1 MDQQKPLITVIL
13 PIQNASAYVK
23 KCLESIL
30 KQTYQNFELIA
41 IDDLSTDDSY
51 SLLKRYKKL
60 DKRIKISK
68 NKKRY
73 GVSTVF
79 NRAVKRAKGSLIA
92 FVDPKDYLHRDR
104 LRKQAQFLLTNP
116 KVAAVG
122 TQCAYID
129 TMNKHIG
136 KSHFPADHESICQM
150 LFSGVSMYFNST
162 MINRLILPKD
172 LLYFKVNSYPMIF
185 TDVFMKLIKYAD
197 VANLKETLHYH
208 RKLSHKPK
216 PAKKRIVSHVK
227 LWLKAV
233 AMYEERPSL
242 KSLIAPLLPP
252 LTRSRITTN

>member
-1 MDQQKPLITVIL
+1 MDQPKPLITVVL

-41 IDDLSTDDSY
+41 IDDFSTDDSY
-51 SLLKRYKKL
+51 TLLKRYKKL
-60 DKRIKISK
+60 DKRIKISR

-79 NRAVKRAKGSLIA
+79 NRAVKRAHGSFVA
-92 FVDPKDYLHRDR
+92 FVDPRDFLHSKR
-104 LRKQAQFLLTNP
+104 LQKQVEFLLSNP

-122 TQCAYID
+122 TQCTHID
-129 TMNKHIG
+129 TMNKRIG

-162 MINRLILPKD
+162 MINRLIVPKD
-172 LLYFKVNSYPMIF
+172 LLYFKANSYPVIF
-185 TDVFMKLIKYAD
+185 TDVFMKLIKYAH
-197 VANLKETLHYH
+197 VANLKEALHYH
-208 RKLSHKPK
+208 RQLSHKPK

-242 KSLIAPLLPP
+242 KSLIAPLLR
-252 LTRSRITTN
+252 TRMTTN